1 MENGKGRTA
10 RTFELPPIP
19 SSAWLVLVA
28 VWLALLAFAWLRPDR
43 HAAAPTYGWAWLVPV
58 FACALAVVGP
68 FVWMQRRRVAIDD
81 GRLVV
86 QAGMQ
91 TRKLDIDALDLEQAR
106 VIDLDERTEFKPMLK
121 LAGVGLPGLRY
132 GSFLL
137 RNRRRAFCL
146 LIGDDKTLMLPLHA
160 AGKGKE
166 SLVLLGR
173 APPQALLEALREE
186 QARRAR

>member
-1 MENGKGRTA
+1 MNPRE
-10 RTFELPPIP
+10 FELPSPPAGTWMTLAAIW
-19 SSAWLVLVA
+19 AAVLA
-28 VWLALLAFAWLRPDR
+28 STWLRPHP
-43 HAAAPTYGWAWLVPV
+43 HAATAGYAWSWMVPV
-58 FACALAVVGP
+58 FATALVVVGP

-91 TRKLDIDALDLEQAR
+91 TRKFDIDGLDLEQAR
-106 VIDLDERTEFKPMLK
+106 VIDLGEHTEFKPMLK
-121 LAGVGLPGLRY
+121 LAGVSLPGLRY

-146 LIGDDKTLMLPLHA
+146 LIGDDRTLLLPLHA

-166 SLVLLGR
+166 SLVLLGPAR
-173 APPQALLEALREE
+173 PQALLEALREE

>member
-1 MENGKGRTA
+1 MTPVQTPA
-10 RTFELPPIP
+10 D
-19 SSAWLVLVA
+19 
-28 VWLALLAFAWLRPDR
+28 LRPITALR
-43 HAAAPTYGWAWLVPV
+43 FAAALW
-58 FACALAVVGP
+58 
-68 FVWMQRRRVAIDD
+68 VAIY
-81 GRLVV
+81 
-86 QAGMQ
+86 AFW
-91 TRKLDIDALDLEQAR
+91 EN
-106 VIDLDERTEFKPMLK
+106 

-166 SLVLLGR
+166 SLVLLGPAR
-173 APPQALLEALREE
+173 PQALLEALREE